1 MDPKTKYKLF
11 KQNDNFCVCPWTNAE
26 IFTNGDVKTCS
37 VGKEIIGNVNETDI
51 TELLQKSDTLKRIR
65 ANMLENRPDPNC
77 TVCQFRTIESNEFT
91 YLKDHYNSRIVN
103 EEVDYSDVENFDL
116 RFIDLHWSNICN
128 LRCVFCHPGQSS
140 LIAKD
145 ENVIVKPVNDNNIE
159 KIKSLIVEK
168 QDSIKEIYLSGGE
181 PFYIP
186 HNFSLLEQITNKDVP
201 IRINTNMHWQTNNR
215 VFKALQ
221 EFNNVQ
227 LTMSVDALY
236 DKFGYIRNGADWDTF
251 INNLQYVK
259 QNTKFSLRVN
269 SVFSVINAIDICE
282 TVEYFLNIGI
292 DDITINLL
300 TSPSE
305 IDAKNYPKDKK
316 QKVIDKIEALVQ
328 TIPIGNKNLIG
339 NLKNC
344 VARLQL
350 ENTHNYESCLD
361 SITRKH
367 EVNWRTIFKDLV

>member
-1 MDPKTKYKLF
+1 M
-11 KQNDNFCVCPWTNAE
+11 ND
-26 IFTNGDVKTCS
+26 S
-37 VGKEIIGNVNETDI
+37 
-51 TELLQKSDTLKRIR
+51 
-65 ANMLENRPDPNC
+65 
-77 TVCQFRTIESNEFT
+77 
-91 YLKDHYNSRIVN
+91 
-103 EEVDYSDVENFDL
+103 
-116 RFIDLHWSNICN
+116 
-128 LRCVFCHPGQSS
+128 
-140 LIAKD
+140 
-145 ENVIVKPVNDNNIE
+145 NIE

-186 HNFSLLEQITNKDVP
+186 HNFSLLEQIANKDVP

-236 DKFGYIRNGADWDTF
+236 DKFGYIRNGANWDTF

-259 QNTKFSLRVN
+259 QHTKFSLRVN
-269 SVFSVINAIDICE
+269 SVFSVINANDICE
-282 TVEYFLNIGI
+282 TVNYFLKIGI

-305 IDAKNYPKDKK
+305 IDAKNYPKGKK
-316 QKVIDKIEALVQ
+316 QKVIADIEALLETV
-328 TIPIGNKNLIG
+328 PKDNKNLIG

-350 ENTHNYESCLD
+350 GNTHSYESCLD
-361 SITRKH
+361 SITKKH
-367 EVNWRTIFKDLV
+367 KNNWRTIFKDLV